1 MKTNYPE
8 KCCKK
13 FCFIFKSLIKYLSAG
28 RIKITSRARFTS
40 VASRLFADG
49 RNRDLSFSLAS
60 AGCNRVDIG
69 PPRKSPASTR
79 VLFGLY
85 ISLYSSSTLLYPP
98 LPSFYYPNL
107 SNLTQWRSICEIN
120 SIIYTHISHYN
131 IALIQMS
138 DISSI
143 DFTSK

>member
-13 FCFIFKSLIKYLSAG
+13 FCFIFKSLIKYFSGG

-40 VASRLFADG
+40 VASRLFADDC
-49 RNRDLSFSLAS
+49 NRDLSFSLAS

-85 ISLYSSSTLLYPP
+85 IPLYSSTTLLYPFAI
-98 LPSFYYPNL
+98 LLL
-107 SNLTQWRSICEIN
+107 S
-120 SIIYTHISHYN
+120 
-131 IALIQMS
+131 
-138 DISSI
+138 
-143 DFTSK
+143 